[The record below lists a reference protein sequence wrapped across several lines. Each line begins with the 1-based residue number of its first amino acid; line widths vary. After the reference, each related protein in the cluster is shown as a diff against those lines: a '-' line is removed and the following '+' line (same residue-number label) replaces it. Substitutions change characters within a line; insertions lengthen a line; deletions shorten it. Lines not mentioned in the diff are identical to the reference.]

1 MAKALKP
8 KVGDPIFEGFDPL
21 ARYESPLPETKAT
34 VLRTQYSQDLML
46 RDHWSAFGMT
56 TRITAGRIALRSG
69 IPPWTQNGF
78 RSLFQELAKHPEIR
92 DLASDALRGV
102 PQAVN
107 DAMIDA
113 IAAVPYVRLVVNLG
127 LAISR
132 LVRAATKAAEERGVV
147 AAELI
152 FSRAADEQSVDEVLL
167 AAFEHDDWTTVFS
180 PGPAGEWEWNDIT
193 WTIGGTN
200 AQGRRFLPKRFEL
213 DKGGTG
219 LLPGLSEQ
227 EGWYEYA
234 FEVDAPFTLGVV
246 SRWGT
251 PVTTLGS
258 THPSVRQLSMTLW
271 QAANKPSPQMFML
284 KPNAI
289 IDAWEGY
296 YASLAQFAHQY
307 VGGHGRDAQMAFQA
321 WKMCSASLIHK
332 LMPAHTPT
340 YPRARFSGLS
350 KELLDEIRDPDPL
363 HQRKGV
369 IADMDGPRWP
379 MSRLVRYLVLE
390 QKARMRPTLG
400 TIICAYV
407 PSDAPALLDDPALM
421 QYHNEMRVELLRH
434 PARCEVDL
442 ELIPDPVYRNA
453 MAAAQAQI
461 NCGAVMAAPG
471 GPTPKGN
478 RAPTVDPDAAPEPP
492 GGDQGAPESEFG
504 GTGGGAGVVEA
515 LMVGGGLAALWAL
528 FG

>member
-1 MAKALKP
+1 M
-8 KVGDPIFEGFDPL
+8 
-21 ARYESPLPETKAT
+21 
-34 VLRTQYSQDLML
+34 SQ
-46 RDHWSAFGMT
+46 SKN
-56 TRITAGRIALRSG
+56 S
-69 IPPWTQNGF
+69 
-78 RSLFQELAKHPEIR
+78 
-92 DLASDALRGV
+92 RGV
-102 PQAVN
+102 AEIV
-107 DAMIDA
+107 A
-113 IAAVPYVRLVVNLG
+113 YVKQNIIFGRMRPRERLIEEDLTNQFGV
-127 LAISR
+127 SR
-132 LVRAATKAAEERGVV
+132 HVVRAAVVELEQLGLVTRRPNKGAMVRDFSVEEVEQIYDIRAFLQSEAA
-147 AAELI
+147 
-152 FSRAADEQSVDEVLL
+152 
-167 AAFEHDDWTTVFS
+167 
-180 PGPAGEWEWNDIT
+180 
-193 WTIGGTN
+193 
-200 AQGRRFLPKRFEL
+200 RRIP
-213 DKGGTG
+213 
-219 LLPGLSEQ
+219 
-227 EGWYEYA
+227 
-234 FEVDAPFTLGVV
+234 
-246 SRWGT
+246 
-251 PVTTLGS
+251 
-258 THPSVRQLSMTLW
+258 
-271 QAANKPSPQMFML
+271 
-284 KPNAI
+284 
-289 IDAWEGY
+289 
-296 YASLAQFAHQY
+296 
-307 VGGHGRDAQMAFQA
+307 
-321 WKMCSASLIHK
+321 
-332 LMPAHTPT
+332 MPA
-340 YPRARFSGLS
+340 S